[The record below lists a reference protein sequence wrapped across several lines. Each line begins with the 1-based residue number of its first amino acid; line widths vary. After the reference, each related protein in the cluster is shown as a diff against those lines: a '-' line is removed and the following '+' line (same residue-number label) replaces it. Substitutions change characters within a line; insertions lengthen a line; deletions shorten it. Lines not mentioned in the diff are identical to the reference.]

1 MGPHAS
7 DAPGNSTLGA
17 VTTVLVLNG
26 PNLGRLGSREP
37 DVYGSGTLDDLRG
50 LLEGEA
56 SGLTIDLRQTDDE
69 ATLIGWL
76 HEAVDTGSPVILNPA
91 AFTHY
96 SYALRDAAAL
106 VTKAG
111 LLLVEVHI
119 SNPHAR
125 EEFRHTSVISAVAT
139 GVIAGFGFES
149 YLLALDLV
157 ARRLG

>member
-1 MGPHAS
+1 MS
-7 DAPGNSTLGA
+7 R
-17 VTTVLVLNG
+17 VLVLNG

-37 DVYGSGTLDDLRG
+37 DVYGTGSLDDLRRE
-50 LLEGEA
+50 LVAFAPDDVE
-56 SGLTIDLRQTDDE
+56 IDLRQTDDE

-76 HEAVDTGSPVILNPA
+76 HEAVDTRTPVIMNPA

-111 LLLVEVHI
+111 ILLLEVHL

-125 EEFRHTSVISAVAT
+125 EEFRHQSVISPVAT
-139 GVIAGFGFES
+139 GVIAGLGQGS
-149 YLLALDLV
+149 YLLALAHV
-157 ARRLG
+157 VTGTR